1 MSQNIRI
8 STKIKQI
15 NTHSQIYIHPKFMD
29 IDCYKAH
36 GIDRDRNVDL
46 GSGNVC
52 KGSILTDILDL
63 YDNIIYKLFDD
74 DCNIQTNQKM
84 ESIPCY
90 EYERLII
97 QKSNSMISHAFSME
111 EMSNGNFFRW
121 MSLILVQY
129 CHFSDSP
136 DAIMKRY
143 ISNLNRYISFQ
154 CIEVSSINKSSLL
167 DNQSII
173 IAVKLLAI
181 AWMANEKMKC
191 VQIGTF
197 ANDTLSSI
205 LNIKED
211 FPRWKSK
218 KKEFSFC
225 RFPFILS
232 ICFKCDLLKV
242 ESLVQMRHELQDAFF
257 RSMFGGI
264 QIPYLIIEIR
274 REHIIRDTMI
284 QLDRIRKQDLR
295 KQLRIQFVG
304 EEGIDEGGLQ
314 KEFFQLA
321 VREILDPKYGMF
333 LLNEDNNCYWFHPS
347 QYSYNQY
354 SNSQDSDPIL
364 LHEYKLIGKLI
375 GLAIYN
381 NVILDLGFPVVLF
394 KKLLGQKVVFEDL
407 QQIDPLLYK
416 GLIQLLSINEDD
428 TNVTIEDLYQRT
440 FTIEQNHFG
449 EIIMEELVPN
459 GHCISLTK
467 DNREEYVSC
476 IVEYYLD
483 RSISRAMQALYQG
496 FHEICID
503 TSINLFQP
511 EEFEVLVCGHSN
523 LDMNGLRIHTCYD
536 GGYNAYTL
544 IIQYFW
550 DIVIN
555 EMNTQDKKKLLFFTT
570 GSDRMP
576 VGGPSKLEFV
586 ITRQGPDSE
595 LLPTAHT
602 CFNVLLL
609 SEYATKDKL
618 RSKLF
623 AAIQNAEG
631 FGLM

>member
-1 MSQNIRI
+1 MN
-8 STKIKQI
+8 
-15 NTHSQIYIHPKFMD
+15 
-29 IDCYKAH
+29 IDCFKIH

-46 GSGNVC
+46 EAADLH
-52 KGSILTDILDL
+52 KESILKDILDL
-63 YDNIIYKLFDD
+63 YHNISNNLFDD
-74 DCNIQTNQKM
+74 ECKIQTNQKM
-84 ESIPCY
+84 TSISCY
-90 EYERLII
+90 EYGTLII
-97 QKSNSMISHAFSME
+97 QKSNPMISHASSMK
-111 EMSNGNFFRW
+111 EMSNCKFLRW

-154 CIEVSSINKSSLL
+154 CIETSSTNKSSLL

-173 IAVKLLAI
+173 TAVKLLAI

-191 VQIGTF
+191 VKIETF
-197 ANDTLSSI
+197 ANETLSST

-211 FPRWKSK
+211 FPRWKGK

-232 ICFKCDLLKV
+232 VCFKCDLLKV

-257 RSMFGGI
+257 RSMFEGI
-264 QIPYLIIEIR
+264 QIPYLIIEVR

-333 LLNEDNNCYWFHPS
+333 ILNEDNNCYWFHPS

-354 SNSQDSDPIL
+354 SKNQDSDPVL

-381 NVILDLGFPVVLF
+381 NVILDLAFPVVLF
-394 KKLLGQKVVFEDL
+394 KKLLGHKVEFEDL
-407 QQIDPLLYK
+407 QQVDPLLYK
-416 GLIQLLSINEDD
+416 GLVQLLSINEDD
-428 TNVTIEDLYQRT
+428 ISATIEDMYQRT
-440 FTIEQNHFG
+440 FAVEQNHFG
-449 EIIMEELVPN
+449 EIVIEELVPN
-459 GHCISLTK
+459 GNSVSLTK
-467 DNREEYVSC
+467 ENREEYVSC
-476 IVEYYLD
+476 VVEYYLD

-511 EEFEVLVCGHSN
+511 EEFEVLVCGYSN
-523 LDMNGLRIHTCYD
+523 LDMNELRMYTCYD
-536 GGYNAYTL
+536 GGYNVHTL
-544 IIQYFW
+544 VIQYFW

-555 EMNTQDKKKLLFFTT
+555 EMKTEDKKKLLFFTT

-576 VGGPSKLEFV
+576 VGGPCKLEFV

-609 SEYATKDKL
+609 SEYGTKDKL

-623 AAIQNAEG
+623 TAIQNAEG